1 MNFGRWD
8 VVGQFKKSL
17 RATMFIV
24 LSKFVS
30 EKGNIV
36 ETGQLDERCKT
47 RVTWSSCG
55 YSRDLS

>member
-1 MNFGRWD
+1 
-8 VVGQFKKSL
+8 
-17 RATMFIV
+17 MFIV